1 MAFNDPDYVPQAHRD
16 VPAGHMMMPREA
28 AIALDKRIGDFMK
41 YIENT
46 SVVALVQEFYVD
58 GPFGRPG
65 TIAVWEA
72 VTDTPGQP
80 NINPDEVSDPGPFD
94 DADDGDE
101 GNGSG
106 AGTEEAEEEG
116 DVDSEEVNLEEEA
129 PPATKKVHIAVVK
142 RLRSGQFD
150 PNFI

>member
-1 MAFNDPDYVPQAHRD
+1 MQGSELLASYGA
-16 VPAGHMMMPREA
+16 
-28 AIALDKRIGDFMK
+28 DFWDH
-41 YIENT
+41 T
-46 SVVALVQEFYVD
+46 SSWSS
-58 GPFGRPG
+58 G